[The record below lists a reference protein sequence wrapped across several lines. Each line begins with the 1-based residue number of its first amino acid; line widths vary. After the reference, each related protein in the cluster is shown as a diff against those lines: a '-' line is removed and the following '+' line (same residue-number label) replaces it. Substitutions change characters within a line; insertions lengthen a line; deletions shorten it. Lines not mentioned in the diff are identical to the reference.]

1 MSKTSYKKTKL
12 ACYLGYITQAISI
25 NLLPLLYL
33 TFQQEF
39 SVSLSQ
45 LGLLVTV
52 LFVIQIV
59 VDLLAARFGKY
70 LPYRFGSVLSFT
82 LASVGFV
89 LMCVL
94 PMVMDPYVGILL
106 ASLLFSVGGGLIE
119 VLISPMIDA
128 IPEESKA
135 GEMSLLHSF
144 YCWGVVAVILLSTIF
159 FALVGIEH
167 WRWLVLLWAIV
178 PALTAVLFLV
188 VPVPPKPEENAEHVG
203 ASSNRMH
210 SGLFWLLMALMVFSG
225 ATELAPAQWASFF
238 AENGLGVPK
247 ALGDLLGPCA
257 FALFQGVSRVVFS
270 RMSRHHDPRRLLV
283 LHGVGC
289 VVSYAVIALVPY
301 SFVSLLGF
309 CLCGWCVGPMWP
321 GVLSLSSERFPAAGT
336 SMFAMLA
343 LCGDVGCSAAP
354 VMVGAVTDRLVA
366 VDWSLSFAMRVG
378 FAVCMLF
385 PVLLT
390 VGLIWLRKRKITKN
404 RTF

>member
-45 LGLLVTV
+45 LGMLVTV

-70 LPYRFGSVLSFT
+70 LPYRFGSVLSFA
-82 LASVGFV
+82 LASVGLV
-89 LMCVL
+89 LMCAL
-94 PMVMDPYVGILL
+94 PAVMDPYLGILL

-119 VLISPMIDA
+119 VLISPIIDA

-144 YCWGVVAVILLSTIF
+144 YCWGVVAVILLSTVF
-159 FALVGIEH
+159 FALVGIEY

-178 PALTAVLFLV
+178 PALTALLFLV
-188 VPVPPKPEENAEHVG
+188 VPVPPKPEESAEHVD
-203 ASSNRMH
+203 ASSGLIR

-247 ALGDLLGPCA
+247 VVGDLLGPCA

-270 RMSRHHDPRRLLV
+270 RMSRRHDPRRLLV
-283 LHGVGC
+283 LHGFGC
-289 VVSYAVIALVPY
+289 VISYAVIALIPY

-343 LCGDVGCSAAP
+343 LCGDVGCSVAP

-366 VDWSLSFAMRVG
+366 VNWLPSLAMRIG

-390 VGLIWLRKRKITKN
+390 VGLILLRKRKMTKK
-404 RTF
+404 RTV

>member
-45 LGLLVTV
+45 LGMLVTV

-70 LPYRFGSVLSFT
+70 LPYRFGSVLSFA
-82 LASVGFV
+82 LASVGLV
-89 LMCVL
+89 LMCAL
-94 PMVMDPYVGILL
+94 PAVMDPYLGILL

-119 VLISPMIDA
+119 VLISPIIDA

-144 YCWGVVAVILLSTIF
+144 YCWGVVAVILLSTVF
-159 FALVGIEH
+159 FALVGIEY

-178 PALTAVLFLV
+178 PALTALLFLV
-188 VPVPPKPEENAEHVG
+188 VPVPPKPEESAEHVD
-203 ASSNRMH
+203 ASSGLIR

-247 ALGDLLGPCA
+247 MVGDLLGPCA

-270 RMSRHHDPRRLLV
+270 RMSRRHDPRRLLV
-283 LHGVGC
+283 LHGFGC
-289 VVSYAVIALVPY
+289 VISYAVIALIPY

-343 LCGDVGCSAAP
+343 LCGDVGCSVAP

-366 VDWSLSFAMRVG
+366 VNWLPSLAMRIG

-390 VGLIWLRKRKITKN
+390 VGLILLRKRKMTKK
-404 RTF
+404 RTV